1 MGPGCSV
8 RPWAGLLGA
17 PVGRAARCARGRR
30 PAREPSAPRAFGSA
44 RRLEAR
50 PGPATA
56 HGHRSQAL
64 RRPPHLWGLVHC
76 RMFRCFVPQRHP
88 FGLVSTHSLVT
99 DEVLHPIGKVQPLLI
114 GLNLPDQVESSL
126 TSVILSRGSPT
137 IGSHMEPTLRS
148 ITCRRGFRP
157 QALSRGWDH
166 GLERPQQLTYQG
178 PQLRQILIVWPRESI
193 DSPSSTA

>member
-1 MGPGCSV
+1 MTDLNYV
-8 RPWAGLLGA
+8 RHLSETGVAAANGYH
-17 PVGRAARCARGRR
+17 GRVR
-30 PAREPSAPRAFGSA
+30 
-44 RRLEAR
+44 
-50 PGPATA
+50 
-56 HGHRSQAL
+56 H
-64 RRPPHLWGLVHC
+64 RPPHLWGLMHW

-88 FGLVSTHSLVT
+88 FGLVSTHSLVA
-99 DEVLHPIGKVQPLLI
+99 DEVLHPIGKIQPLLI

-126 TSVILSRGSPT
+126 TGVILSLDSPT

-157 QALSRGWDH
+157 QPLSRGRDH

-193 DSPSSTA
+193 DSPASTT